1 METKNYLAGEIRKWK
16 RKINLAKAIDYGL
29 LFAAAGGILGIF
41 CEAAS
46 LFREFYY
53 ADLAAAVC
61 FGAGLFAG
69 ICLAVIKRADMA
81 QAAGK
86 IDSFGLKERMLTA
99 YERRDEEDEFSRLLR
114 EDAADCYGR
123 MRERIRIPLLPCK
136 RHVFAFLVSVIAV
149 AGLSLI
155 PSPVREQAKLR
166 HQVQEQAKEEKETLR
181 ELTEALEKV
190 DPESL
195 TQEQRAKIRELLE
208 TMKLSQEELSEAD
221 SMESL
226 SAAAQRLHYKYSR
239 AAADLKTLAGQTKDP
254 KAAGLTGAEALAKAA
269 ADQSGKQT
277 AAVSGQEGSQ
287 EGNDSGSGDSQEG
300 DGSGQGDS
308 KKGDGSGQG
317 DSKEGDG
324 SGRGE
329 GQEKNGS
336 GTGGG
341 QNGNGAGQ
349 DGRNSGTGEDSGTGS
364 GQDGNGSGTGNGRGT
379 GSGDTVHDY
388 VSIPNETAEDSSLTG
403 NKVGDQNSEYFRG
416 QNGLAWEGDHVDY
429 GSVIGEYTD
438 SAYEGIANGKY
449 PSGMEPVIR
458 DYFEQLNK

>member
-61 FGAGLFAG
+61 LGAGLFAG

-341 QNGNGAGQ
+341 QNGNGP
-349 DGRNSGTGEDSGTGS
+349 
-364 GQDGNGSGTGNGRGT
+364 GTGNGRGT